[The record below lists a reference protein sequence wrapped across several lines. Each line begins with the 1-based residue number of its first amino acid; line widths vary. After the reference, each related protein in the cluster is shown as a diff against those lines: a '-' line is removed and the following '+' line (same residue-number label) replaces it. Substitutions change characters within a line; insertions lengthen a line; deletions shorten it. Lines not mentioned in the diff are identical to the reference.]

1 MTSNKLMSSGTRIA
15 LLATLILTGE
25 SAMSIEKP
33 KYTVVMKSG
42 GIEYREYEPYMVAE
56 TVVTDEFSDAGN
68 EGFRRLFRYIS
79 GDNMVQEKIAM
90 TVPVERAPASEKI
103 AMTAPVERAPS
114 ANGWRVSFVVP
125 SQYTLDTVPVP
136 SDPRVKIRQVPARVV
151 AALRYSGRWT
161 NRNHSEKRSTLLDA
175 IDSSGTRAVGMV
187 SSAVYNPPFTPPFM
201 RRNEVMVEIDRLP
214 ANAELAGVSLSAESR
229 PAL

>member
-33 KYTVVMKSG
+33 KYTVVMKSS
-42 GIEYREYEPYMVAE
+42 GIEYREYEPYIVAE

>member
-1 MTSNKLMSSGTRIA
+1 
-15 LLATLILTGE
+15 
-25 SAMSIEKP
+25 MSIEKP

-187 SSAVYNPPFTPPFM
+187 SSAVYNQPFTPKFM